1 MDSSYQQE
9 ATVHL
14 VMDAVLTFAHALH
27 NMQHD
32 LCPLS
37 DGLCPDMELAG
48 GRKLLRYIRNVSF
61 NGELCPLRHLRGR
74 SVSLMPA
81 THATASGVNSAN
93 ANKATHATND
103 TDVTH
108 ATK

>member
-1 MDSSYQQE
+1 MCVNDAIVQSGFCLFSGQERIGVDSLYQQE

-27 NMQHD
+27 NMQRD

-37 DGLCPDMELAG
+37 DALCPDMELAG

-61 NGELCPLRHLRGR
+61 NGELHPLPFYTGHPVL
-74 SVSLMPA
+74 A
-81 THATASGVNSAN
+81 
-93 ANKATHATND
+93 
-103 TDVTH
+103 
-108 ATK
+108 

>member
-27 NMQHD
+27 NMQRD
-32 LCPLS
+32 LCPLN

-61 NGELCPLRHLRGR
+61 NGELCPLPL
-74 SVSLMPA
+74 
-81 THATASGVNSAN
+81 
-93 ANKATHATND
+93 D
-103 TDVTH
+103 
-108 ATK
+108 